1 MSRKR
6 SAIFPESFATI
17 RITDLYLN
25 GVVGPKTDRLRLT
38 SSPSGVLVQR
48 MEISGQSFE
57 LRAEIADGRLHVSG
71 DLLGQDAVIE
81 LSEIHICK
89 GRYRVAFVCPGC
101 ETKVFHI
108 SCPIVERR
116 PDGSELRRE
125 LLCRNCHQISRP
137 AWRYSGKQRV
147 ERAVLQRISML
158 ERLGND
164 PTKRPSG
171 VQGQRHTKWFNR
183 LIASEKVVSSVSK
196 LTIGECGFQ
205 GLSAG
210 LSFRGNGP

>member
-1 MSRKR
+1 MAMQFS
-6 SAIFPESFATI
+6 SDAIDAANFVETNGSSKGEQIMNLGDLGLIGI
-17 RITDLYLN
+17 RITDIDADKRFFHRYNPSVYVSDLTQADTLY
-25 GVVGPKTDRLRLT
+25 TY
-38 SSPSGVLVQR
+38 
-48 MEISGQSFE
+48 I
-57 LRAEIADGRLHVSG
+57 
-71 DLLGQDAVIE
+71 
-81 LSEIHICK
+81 
-89 GRYRVAFVCPGC
+89 CPGC

>member
-17 RITDLYLN
+17 RITDLYRH
-25 GVVGPKTDRLRLT
+25 GVVGPKPDRLRLT

-116 PDGSELRRE
+116 PDGSGLRRE
-125 LLCRNCHQISRP
+125 LLCRHCHRITRSS
-137 AWRYSGKQRV
+137 WRYGGHQKI
-147 ERAVLQRISML
+147 ERACLQRRVMVEKLGSNPTVKGRGVATVRHDKWFARFL
-158 ERLGND
+158 KAERLLLEPHNMSSIMMTNT
-164 PTKRPSG
+164 P
-171 VQGQRHTKWFNR
+171 
-183 LIASEKVVSSVSK
+183 LIPWR
-196 LTIGECGFQ
+196 IPHYWGG
-205 GLSAG
+205 
-210 LSFRGNGP
+210 